1 MAENLF
7 VTIEGLA
14 LFRIGGDNQWK
25 IYFPEAADH
34 PFQLIIKNEK
44 SKQTT
49 TYVLPSKT
57 RINFSPDDTKTEQ
70 GSREDSLRALEL
82 KSLAQFHRDYFNNE
96 DNIPIKGVDTLENFA
111 GILSLN
117 GTKLGNLP
125 FKEKPIDVWKVEKE
139 TINGKLV
146 EKRTKEKT
154 VSLGNKLVSKYE
166 ISDGKTAINITNNS
180 VSFDITLDYGNQN
193 TYSLLFKHNCEDIE
207 VEGGR
212 RIVAT
217 GCMEVSD
224 FHHYY
229 KILNTK
235 NRIELNVEDKPEK
248 RPNLI
253 CSPTGG

>member
-14 LFRIGGDNQWK
+14 LFRMEDKQWK
-25 IYFPEAADH
+25 IYFPKAPDH
-34 PFQLIIKNEK
+34 PFQLIIKNNK

-49 TYVLPSKT
+49 TYLLPTESI
-57 RINFSPDDTKTEQ
+57 INFIPDDTKNEE
-70 GSREDSLRALEL
+70 GSKGDKLEELED
-82 KSLAQFHRDYFNNE
+82 KSLAKFHMDYFSEN
-96 DNIPIKGVDTLENFA
+96 NIPLKNEAEFA
-111 GILSLN
+111 GKLWLN
-117 GTKLGNLP
+117 GTKLRNLP
-125 FKEKPIDVWKVEKE
+125 FEEKSIDVWKVEKE
-139 TINGKLV
+139 TIDEKLV
-146 EKRTKEKT
+146 VKRTKEKT
-154 VSLGNKLVSKYE
+154 VLLGNKLISEYE
-166 ISDGKTAINITNNS
+166 VTNGKTKIEIRNNS
-180 VSFDITLDYGNQN
+180 VSFDITLDYSNQN
-193 TYSLLFKHNCEDIE
+193 NYSLLFKHNCEDIK

-212 RIVAT
+212 RIVAK

-229 KILNTK
+229 NILETK